1 MVRIKA
7 GLNHTIRLKNKLK
20 LLNLASSNLRVNHTI
35 PVEKPTLDRH
45 NWPRNFH
52 GHSGPGLHP

>member
-20 LLNLASSNLRVNHTI
+20 LLNLASSNLRLNHTI
-35 PVEKPTLDRH
+35 PVEKPT
-45 NWPRNFH
+45 
-52 GHSGPGLHP
+52 